1 MKTRGLRS
9 FFFRLFYPMIAL
21 SIIPSLLITL
31 LINLLYS
38 RYQLEYFKN
47 ECTMTASQIADSID
61 GLLGDYET
69 IVSFVAENEAVELA
83 LQGDRGYD
91 DDVRE
96 IISNCMFRMK
106 GRMELHVLS
115 FLEDERRFSSGTIP
129 HLYRY
134 SVHGNWNRSIFYSIQ
149 ISPYEVVL
157 RPTRYTNAASD
168 SICLA
173 LGQAVVRD
181 GETVGCVILDIYRN
195 ELYNIIE
202 AYSSTD
208 TQRIGIFY
216 QQDYVILDTKKA
228 YSEGLSGT
236 GLSIPEIQDI
246 FAVEQSMNLTSV
258 YYWLP
263 LRGFTILNQFSTVML
278 FTIQSQIE
286 FLAICLLA
294 VNSLLCFFVSMRV
307 ARRQTQPLETLKEAM
322 ERVAQGNW
330 DTRIHLNCPNEMLAL
345 EKGFNYMVS
354 CLQKNTDELVAK
366 ENLVQEAQLR
376 SLQAQI
382 NPHFLLNTLASVRA
396 LARRHNIQDIS
407 TIVDHLSTLLSYNV
421 YGASEMISLQEDIL
435 LIEKY
440 IAIQNIRFGNK
451 FDFSTCISPGLENAC
466 LPPLVL
472 QTVVENAIIHGL
484 EGKVGPG
491 KIRLTARPQEDDFL
505 LITIWDNGVGMP
517 SEAVQSI
524 NSGVFPP
531 EKRKHIGLRNA
542 QERIRLHF
550 GPQCGLW
557 VESELGAYTTVSLRI
572 RIILQN
578 L

>member
-1 MKTRGLRS
+1 
-9 FFFRLFYPMIAL
+9 
-21 SIIPSLLITL
+21 
-31 LINLLYS
+31 
-38 RYQLEYFKN
+38 
-47 ECTMTASQIADSID
+47 
-61 GLLGDYET
+61 
-69 IVSFVAENEAVELA
+69 
-83 LQGDRGYD
+83 
-91 DDVRE
+91 
-96 IISNCMFRMK
+96 
-106 GRMELHVLS
+106 
-115 FLEDERRFSSGTIP
+115 
-129 HLYRY
+129 
-134 SVHGNWNRSIFYSIQ
+134 
-149 ISPYEVVL
+149 
-157 RPTRYTNAASD
+157 
-168 SICLA
+168 
-173 LGQAVVRD
+173 
-181 GETVGCVILDIYRN
+181 
-195 ELYNIIE
+195 
-202 AYSSTD
+202 
-208 TQRIGIFY
+208 
-216 QQDYVILDTKKA
+216 
-228 YSEGLSGT
+228 
-236 GLSIPEIQDI
+236 
-246 FAVEQSMNLTSV
+246 
-258 YYWLP
+258 
-263 LRGFTILNQFSTVML
+263 ML

-286 FLAICLLA
+286 FFAICLLV
-294 VNSLLCFFVSMRV
+294 VNSLLCFFVSIRV
-307 ARRQTQPLETLKEAM
+307 ARRQTQPLEMLKGGM

-330 DTRIHLNCPNEMLAL
+330 DTRIHLDCQNEMLAL

-451 FDFSTCISPGLENAC
+451 FDFSTCISPGLEDAC

-472 QTVVENAIIHGL
+472 QTAQ
-484 EGKVGPG
+484 
-491 KIRLTARPQEDDFL
+491 PQEDDFL

-517 SEAVQSI
+517 PEAVRSI

-557 VESELGAYTTVSLRI
+557 VESKLGVYTTVSLRI
-572 RIILQN
+572 CIVLQN